1 MIVFQAL
8 TGIRLVE
15 KIESI
20 GLETII
26 STTMGIPQPS
36 LQGALYTR
44 RGLPSPMAQ
53 LTSLKGTLSS
63 PSIDSELS
71 ELSKPSTP
79 SPSPSRDLGVPA
91 RPGTG
96 ALGNQRRAGKVRPDL
111 GTVSVTVTSSGEQ
124 SSGPL
129 GTISSMLFGRK
140 GGLL

>member
-1 MIVFQAL
+1 M
-8 TGIRLVE
+8 
-15 KIESI
+15 
-20 GLETII
+20 
-26 STTMGIPQPS
+26 PQPS

-71 ELSKPSTP
+71 ELSKPSA
-79 SPSPSRDLGVPA
+79 PSPSRDLGVPA

-96 ALGNQRRAGKVRPDL
+96 ALANQRRAGKLRPDL
-111 GTVSVTVTSSGEQ
+111 GTVSVTVSSSSEQ

>member
-1 MIVFQAL
+1 
-8 TGIRLVE
+8 
-15 KIESI
+15 
-20 GLETII
+20 
-26 STTMGIPQPS
+26 MGMPQPS

-71 ELSKPSTP
+71 ELSKPP
-79 SPSPSRDLGVPA
+79 AAPSPSRDLGVPA

-96 ALGNQRRAGKVRPDL
+96 ALGNQRRAGKLRPDL
-111 GTVSVTVTSSGEQ
+111 GTVSVSVSSSGEQ